1 MDQQPVQ
8 PNSPGAVEDKLAVA
22 PRHLTQLVLLAFL
35 LTFLAARIVVFL
47 IMSGRAPNLFLHAG
61 GTHVHHL
68 NYGIFLLSVTGAF
81 LLFVRPQGRELK
93 FVAVAY
99 AVGLALTFD
108 EFGMWLHLGGGYWQ
122 RDSFDAITIVA
133 ALLTL
138 VAVLPPLERWKSHH
152 HALAALVL
160 ILLAIFYVMLF
171 REMGR
176 AHARWEPSL
185 QQLEAEG
192 PP

>member
-1 MDQQPVQ
+1 MDQQPIR
-8 PNSPGAVEDKLAVA
+8 PATPMPGADARPVA
-22 PRHLTQLVLLAFL
+22 PRHLARLVLFAFL

-47 IMSGRAPNLFLHAG
+47 IMSRWAPNLFLHVG
-61 GTHVHHL
+61 ETHVHHL
-68 NYGIFLLSVTGAF
+68 NYGIFLLSATGAF
-81 LLFVRPQGRELK
+81 LLFARPQGRLLK
-93 FVAVAY
+93 LTAMAY

-138 VAVLPPLERWKSHH
+138 IAVLPPLERWKSHH
-152 HALAALVL
+152 HVFAVIVL
-160 ILLAIFYVMLF
+160 ILLAVFYGMLF
-171 REMGR
+171 RELR
-176 AHARWEPSL
+176 RIHARLEPSL